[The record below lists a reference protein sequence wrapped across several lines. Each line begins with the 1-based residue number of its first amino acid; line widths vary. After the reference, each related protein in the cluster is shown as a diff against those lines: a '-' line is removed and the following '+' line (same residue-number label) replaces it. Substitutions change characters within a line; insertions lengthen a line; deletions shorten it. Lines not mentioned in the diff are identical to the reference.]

1 MFTNKCPQHFP
12 TDLVAIFA
20 KELGHTGGRFTTLA
34 SSAWVT
40 TKVLATKTHQVVG
53 FLSHLQMVWCV
64 YLQIWVKGG
73 LFCGA
78 NFETEGLRG
87 LKYIGNFN
95 CSLKNLMAETLP
107 FLSIGKMYYCRW
119 CFQPKLKK
127 YYGSQ
132 IGAFPHFSVVNK
144 KQSLKSSSIHFPKQS
159 VFYWDSSFQTFHH
172 SNPPKSLKDMH
183 HGLWRDSLC
192 NNVLQRRSPKQPLGV
207 TISEFVV
214 LCIRWWTNMLRVKN
228 QYDEIMSLRV
238 QEPFHLLETEH
249 EQPQGQR
256 YLTP

>member
-1 MFTNKCPQHFP
+1 MNLLIISTCRSFLEHVHTSKKLRFGSTSPRSRDSNGAKMFTNKWPQHFP

-107 FLSIGKMYYCRW
+107 FFSIGKMYYCR
-119 CFQPKLKK
+119 
-127 YYGSQ
+127 
-132 IGAFPHFSVVNK
+132 
-144 KQSLKSSSIHFPKQS
+144 
-159 VFYWDSSFQTFHH
+159 
-172 SNPPKSLKDMH
+172 
-183 HGLWRDSLC
+183 
-192 NNVLQRRSPKQPLGV
+192 
-207 TISEFVV
+207 
-214 LCIRWWTNMLRVKN
+214 
-228 QYDEIMSLRV
+228 
-238 QEPFHLLETEH
+238 
-249 EQPQGQR
+249 
-256 YLTP
+256 